1 MVTAR
6 YHPGVALRDAGHWRT
21 RAPRA
26 VVARLREG
34 IRGNGIGTGRPRYI
48 VCGAG
53 ALAYQLVEELVRR
66 YGLDVTVIQRRRPAQ
81 DGPDISTIPGVRPI
95 VVNRVD
101 EDVLRTA
108 GMATAVAF
116 ALVDQDDVGNIH
128 AALWAHDLN
137 PQVRLVIRMFN
148 RSLGDGFAPLLG
160 DCTILS
166 DADIA
171 APTFVAAA
179 LDEVAP
185 SRFRLRGRSLYVAR
199 RSEVAPEDVLCGLAD
214 LREQDRPSALPANPT
229 QADMVLAVARGE
241 PRIGTVVA
249 AQRIARSRRR
259 RRPLAFLMRI
269 LRLTVTRKLG
279 IATLVALGVVVACG
293 AALATQERYGLWDGI
308 YVTLLTTIGGA
319 NPETGRS
326 GLVEALQVALTVA
339 GLALIPLITAAIVEA
354 VVRARLAIAAGRR
367 LEPRQDHLVVV
378 GLGNVGTRVIRQLH
392 DLDLEVVAIDK
403 IENPRGASVAE
414 ELKIPLIVGDASQE
428 GTLSEAFVKDC
439 RALLVLSTDD
449 VTNLQTALIGRSLKP
464 DLRVVLRLFE
474 GDLAERMQRVL
485 EFAVSRSVSYLAA
498 PEFAAAMMEREVI
511 KTIPVGRHV
520 LLVAEVPVGKGA
532 PLDGAR
538 VGVTGRTGDVRVIAL
553 TRSGEPGAIW
563 SPVPSQRIS
572 AGDRLAVVARRDGLS
587 WLLSQANSPPPAE
600 EDAEPLAT
608 DTLTKG

>member
-1 MVTAR
+1 
-6 YHPGVALRDAGHWRT
+6 VALRDAGHWRA

-26 VVARLREG
+26 VVSRLREG
-34 IRGNGIGTGRPRYI
+34 IRGNGSGNGRPRYI
-48 VCGAG
+48 VCGG
-53 ALAYQLVEELVRR
+53 GSLAYRLVDELVSRH
-66 YGLDVTVIQRRRPAQ
+66 GVDVAVVQRRRPRE
-81 DGPDISTIPGVRPI
+81 DEPDLSTIPGVRPI
-95 VVNRVD
+95 TANRVD
-101 EDVLRTA
+101 EDVLRA
-108 GMATAVAF
+108 ARIESAVAF

-128 AALWAHDLN
+128 AALRAHELN
-137 PQVRLVIRMFN
+137 PEARLVIRMFN

-171 APTFVAAA
+171 APAFVAAA

-185 SRFRLRGRSLYVAR
+185 SRFKLRGRSLYVAR
-199 RSEVAPEDVLCGLAD
+199 RSEVEPQDVLCGLAD
-214 LREQDRPSALPANPT
+214 LRENDRPSVLPENPA

-241 PRIGTVVA
+241 PRMGTVLA

-259 RRPLAFLMRI
+259 RRPVAFVMRV
-269 LRLTVTRKLG
+269 LRLMVNRKLG
-279 IATLVALGVVVACG
+279 VATLGVLAAVVACG
-293 AALATQERYGLWDGI
+293 AALAAKQGYGIWDGI
-308 YVTLLTTIGGA
+308 YVTLLTAIGGA
-319 NPETGRS
+319 NPQTDTS

-339 GLALIPLITAAIVEA
+339 GLALIPLLTAAIVEA

-367 LEPRQDHLVVV
+367 LEPKQDHLVVV

-403 IENPRGASVAE
+403 AESPRGASVAE

-428 GTLSEAFVKDC
+428 GTLREAFVKDC

-449 VTNLQTALIGRSLKP
+449 VTNLQTALIGRALKP

-474 GDLAERMQRVL
+474 GDLAERIQRT
-485 EFAVSRSVSYLAA
+485 FGIAVSRSVSYLAA

-520 LLVAEVPVGKGA
+520 LLVAEVPVGAGS
-532 PLDGAR
+532 PLEGAR
-538 VGVTGRTGDVRVIAL
+538 VRAAGRTGDVRVIAL
-553 TRSGEPGAIW
+553 TRFGEPGAIW
-563 SPVPSQRIS
+563 SPSPTQQVN

-587 WLLSQANSPPPAE
+587 WLLAQATPTPVE
-600 EDAEPLAT
+600 GAEPEVT
-608 DTLTKG
+608 VTE

>member
-1 MVTAR
+1 MGTAR
-6 YHPGVALRDAGHWRT
+6 YHPGVALRETGHWRT

-26 VVARLREG
+26 VVSRLREG
-34 IRGNGIGTGRPRYI
+34 IRGNGTGRPHYI
-48 VCGAG
+48 VCGG
-53 ALAYQLVEELVRR
+53 GSLAYRLVDELVRR
-66 YGLDVTVIQRRRPAQ
+66 HGLDVTVIQRRRPAQ
-81 DGPDISTIPGVRPI
+81 EEPDVATIPGVRPM
-95 VVNRVD
+95 VVNHVD
-101 EDVLRTA
+101 EEVLRA
-108 GMATAVAF
+108 ARMETAVAF
-116 ALVDQDDVGNIH
+116 ALVDQDDLGNIH
-128 AALWAHDLN
+128 AALRAHDLN
-137 PQVRLVIRMFN
+137 PQVRLVIRIFN

-171 APTFVAAA
+171 APAFVAAA

-185 SRFRLRGRSLYVAR
+185 SRFKLRGRSLYVAR
-199 RSEVAPEDVLCGLAD
+199 RSEVAPEDVVCGLAN
-214 LREQDRPSALPANPT
+214 LRDQDRPSVLPADSF

-241 PRIGTVVA
+241 PRIGAVMA

-259 RRPLAFLMRI
+259 RRPLAFLMRV
-269 LRLTVTRKLG
+269 LRLMVNRKLG
-279 IATLVALGVVVACG
+279 MATLAALAVVVACG
-293 AALATQERYGLWDGI
+293 AGLAAEQGYGLWDGI
-308 YVTLLTTIGGA
+308 YVTLLTAIGGA
-319 NPETGRS
+319 NPETGAS
-326 GLVEALQVALTVA
+326 GLVEGLQVALTVA

-403 IENPRGASVAE
+403 VDNPRGATVAE
-414 ELKIPLIVGDASQE
+414 ELNIPLIVGDASLE

-474 GDLAERMQRVL
+474 GDLAERMQRAL
-485 EFAVSRSVSYLAA
+485 EYAVSRSVSYLAA

-511 KTIPVGRHV
+511 RTIPVGRHV

-538 VGVTGRTGDVRVIAL
+538 VRAAGRTGDVRVIAL
-553 TRSGEPGAIW
+553 TRFGEPGAIW
-563 SPVPSQRIS
+563 SPVPTQRVN

-587 WLLSQANSPPPAE
+587 WLLGQANSPPPP
-600 EDAEPLAT
+600 EDEIEKPAT
-608 DTLTKG
+608 DTLTTS